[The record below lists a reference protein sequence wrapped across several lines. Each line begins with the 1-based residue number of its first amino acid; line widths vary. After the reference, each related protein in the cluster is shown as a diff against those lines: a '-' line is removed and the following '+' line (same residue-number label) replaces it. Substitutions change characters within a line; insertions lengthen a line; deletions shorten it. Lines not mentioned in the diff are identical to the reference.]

1 MSESKHKD
9 YRRDIDG
16 LRAITVLMVVIY
28 HAFPDTLPGGFIG
41 VDVFF
46 IISGYLISLTLFQSF
61 RSSSFKISD
70 FYSRRIRRI
79 FPALSVVL
87 LATGLCGWFVL
98 RADEYQQLGKHI
110 AAGAGFASNLVL
122 WSESGYFDSA
132 ATTKPLL
139 HLWSLGI
146 EEQFYFFFPI
156 VLWLTWKFRRY
167 MLAVTVSIA
176 ALSFS
181 WSISLYNSDTTALF
195 YSPFSRFWELMLGA
209 ILAYI
214 TVYPNKHTHLSTTR
228 LSIDIRALIG
238 AALLIGG
245 VITASRASAY
255 PGGWGLF
262 PTVGTVLL
270 ISAGPSATINKYVL
284 SARPMVWIGLISYP
298 LYLWHWPILSY
309 AHIIEGQIPSV
320 NVRLFCVVGA
330 FVLAVMTYWLL
341 EKPLRRLS
349 PQRVVATM
357 LAIIVL
363 FIGMGG
369 AAIHQLNGFE
379 GRAVDL
385 QEVKYRGDLDHDE
398 FHSYIKK
405 NYFPCTPDSVLKK
418 ADTWNGM
425 KRCFQSRNDKPIDTV
440 LLGDSHAEHLFIGL
454 AESLP
459 KKNVAFYILNE
470 MSVRSNP
477 GYSTIFDAID
487 SNPDISQIVVS
498 SLWSLRQVSI
508 PDMVTTLKSLQ
519 TPNNSIFI
527 TDDTPDFDFFPVVC
541 KFNGQCTEPASV
553 FAKRYET
560 YASDLKKVVDSV
572 PGVTLIKTSQYL
584 CDMKL
589 CRMGLDSKL
598 FYRDAHHLNIFGS
611 QFIGAEMVRQNP
623 RLSE

>member
-1 MSESKHKD
+1 MPESKHKD
-9 YRRDIDG
+9 YRPDIDG
-16 LRAITVLMVVIY
+16 LRAIAVLMVVIY

-41 VDVFF
+41 VDIFF
-46 IISGYLISLTLFQSF
+46 IISGYLISLTLFQSIH
-61 RSSSFKISD
+61 SNSFKISD

-87 LATGLCGWFVL
+87 VATGIFGWFAL
-98 RADEYQQLGKHI
+98 RADEYRQLGKHI

-156 VLWLTWKFRRY
+156 VLWLAWKFRRN

-176 ALSFS
+176 AISFC
-181 WSISLYNSDTTALF
+181 WSIYLYNSNTTALF

-209 ILAYI
+209 MLAYI
-214 TVYPNKHTHLSTTR
+214 TVYPNKYTHLSSTR
-228 LSIDIRALIG
+228 LPIDIRALIG
-238 AALLIGG
+238 AVLLVVG

-262 PTVGTVLL
+262 PTVGTVLI

-284 SARPMVWIGLISYP
+284 AARPMVWIGLISYP

-309 AHIIEGQIPSV
+309 AHIIEGQIPSAS
-320 NVRLFCVVGA
+320 VRLFCVVGA

-349 PQRVVATM
+349 SQRVVATM

-363 FIGMGG
+363 SVGVGG
-369 AAIHQLNGFE
+369 AAIHQFKGFE
-379 GRAVDL
+379 GRAIDL
-385 QEVKYRGDLDHDE
+385 REVKYRGDLDHGD
-398 FHSYIKK
+398 FHSYVKK
-405 NYFPCTPDSVLKK
+405 NFFPCTPDKVLKK
-418 ADTWNGM
+418 AETWHGM
-425 KRCFQSRNDKPIDTV
+425 KRCFQSKNDRPIDTV

-459 KKNVAFYILNE
+459 KKNVAFYILNG
-470 MSVRSNP
+470 MSVRSNRAF
-477 GYSTIFDAID
+477 STIFAAID
-487 SNPDISQIVVS
+487 SNPNISQIVVS
-498 SLWSLRQVSI
+498 SLWSLRQVPI
-508 PDMVTTLKSLQ
+508 PDMVKTLKSLQ
-519 TPNNSIFI
+519 RPDNSIFI

-541 KFNGQCTEPASV
+541 KFKGQCTEPASV

-560 YASDLKKVVDSV
+560 YASDLQKAVDSV
-572 PGVTLIKTSQYL
+572 AGVTLIKTSQYL

-589 CRMGLDSKL
+589 CRMGVDGKL